1 MPAIS
6 LSTLPLLLVPLA
18 IPAVIAY
25 FAQVRPRRNLARE
38 LTALRQGLR
47 VGDRVVT
54 CGGIH
59 ATVSG
64 LASGT
69 VHLDVAPGMT
79 HECDRDAVMRVLR
92 SEAPG

>member
-1 MPAIS
+1 MSAIS
-6 LSTLPLLLVPLA
+6 LSSLPLLLVPLV
-18 IPAVIAY
+18 IPAVVAY
-25 FAQVRPRRNLARE
+25 FALLRPKRRLARE
-38 LTALRQGLR
+38 LTALRQGLC

-69 VHLDVAPGMT
+69 VQLDVAPGMT
-79 HECDRDAVMRVLR
+79 HECDREAVIRVLR
-92 SEAPG
+92 PEVPR